1 MSVSYPC
8 ESQYSNDEIHI
19 PYIRKSYKTIN
30 YEISDVLEEKIDYT
44 LLDTCPKAIMDK
56 LKNAA
61 NNDIKVIYEKLGVG
75 DVYAITMTTGTMKDV
90 NNIAET
96 IKNSKNSYNITISS
110 NYLNG
115 VRSWGTDSP
124 PTDLSIATTITHE
137 IIHAYLLSVV
147 DGYNVDSTNEN
158 TPFPALYDAYEKKKT
173 TAGSQADVYA
183 QHEIIANK
191 FVNIIASTVQ
201 EFHTGESINSG
212 YPMQAYLDLAWAG
225 LVGTSI
231 YKRNYPNDQN
241 HKNYAAR
248 GRIENRI
255 VAETYNSSRGD
266 QNPLGKPCK

>member
-1 MSVSYPC
+1 
-8 ESQYSNDEIHI
+8 
-19 PYIRKSYKTIN
+19 
-30 YEISDVLEEKIDYT
+30 
-44 LLDTCPKAIMDK
+44 
-56 LKNAA
+56 
-61 NNDIKVIYEKLGVG
+61 
-75 DVYAITMTTGTMKDV
+75 MTTGTMKDV

-158 TPFPALYDAYEKKKT
+158 TPPALMPMKKRKPPL
-173 TAGSQADVYA
+173 DRKLMYA